1 MSFFLVNG
9 LQFDSF
15 ISALSHNFSI
25 KKEAGMRQILTDF
38 LWRDPGL
45 QFKTEGSVGLA
56 KTLSTSL
63 NLAIFSTAT

>member
-45 QFKTEGSVGLA
+45 QFNRLKEV
-56 KTLSTSL
+56 
-63 NLAIFSTAT
+63 